1 VISFYEFGIALAG
14 VAVLALMLFAPGRTR
29 AAIAAGAGAVVAFVV
44 GVAWSRHR
52 SFAAE
57 QARTDSAVDA
67 IMAAIEH
74 KDADAVFDDAGNVST
89 DILNE
94 RL

>member
-1 VISFYEFGIALAG
+1 
-14 VAVLALMLFAPGRTR
+14 
-29 AAIAAGAGAVVAFVV
+29 VV
-44 GVAWSRHR
+44 STPQLCN
-52 SFAAE
+52 AE